1 MKKKLRF
8 FYATLALT
16 ASTLVFSACDPL
28 SFLQSETSTSQKHS
42 SETQDILE
50 LPPVNATGLI
60 NSLDKLNYYAARKT
74 IAEHL
79 ANKAVKSDGY
89 AEELSSEAALDSDY
103 GEDTIDSDYGED
115 VSETPEYG
123 DSTEPTDS
131 AETQR
136 PQDTDTKVYYD
147 LYDWGTFTVKRT
159 VYFQINLSDENGF
172 LASRLGT
179 GIVEVAISMGDIYD
193 DLNMITF
200 RNGERFFS
208 CMYHGYEGINEA
220 TNAQKY
226 AFAAYRFIEGF
237 YYVKDLQYEHYEF
250 HIEVSELGDDA
261 VFRCD
266 YRYSGE
272 ADEQVTVVENSTY
285 CIDKEVTYTIE
296 ELEEYFNPSVKADS
310 ASERNA

>member
-1 MKKKLRF
+1 MKKRLRF

-16 ASTLVFSACDPL
+16 AATLVFSACNPL
-28 SFLQSETSTSQKHS
+28 SLLQFQTNDSQQGS

-50 LPPVNATGLI
+50 LPPVNAAGMI

-74 IAEHL
+74 IGDHL
-79 ANKAVKSDGY
+79 ANKAVKSGGY
-89 AEELSSEAALDSDY
+89 AEEWSGDVI
-103 GEDTIDSDYGED
+103 IDSNYGED
-115 VSETPEYG
+115 VSETPESG
-123 DSTEPTDS
+123 DSAEPTDS

-147 LYDWGTFTVKRT
+147 LYSWGTFTVKRT
-159 VYFQINLSDENGF
+159 VYFQINLTDENGF
-172 LASRLGT
+172 LASRLGV
-179 GIVEVAISMGDIYD
+179 GNVEVAISMGGLYD

-200 RNGERFFS
+200 RNGDRFFS
-208 CMYHGYEGINEA
+208 CMYHGYEGINEDTGA
-220 TNAQKY
+220 EKY

-250 HIEVSELGDDA
+250 HIEVGALGDA
-261 VFRCD
+261 IFNCN
-266 YRYSGE
+266 YRYTGE
-272 ADEQVTVVENSTY
+272 ADEQVTVIKNSTY